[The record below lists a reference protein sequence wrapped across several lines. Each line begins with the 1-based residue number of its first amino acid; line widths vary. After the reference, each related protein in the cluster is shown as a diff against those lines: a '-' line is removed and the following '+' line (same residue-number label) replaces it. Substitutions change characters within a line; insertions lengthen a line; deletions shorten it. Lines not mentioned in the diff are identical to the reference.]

1 MENTEHQGDNFEISD
16 LEYAEAA
23 KKFQEKLASVPL
35 DIFIEWLKLNSLSRE
50 ERDTRLKNADR
61 DSATRKASSLNL
73 LHPKEIKLLKTI
85 RATLIRR
92 LIFSVHGGGW
102 ESSVNLAKRL
112 LRNYDA
118 SEADE
123 SAPRENQ
130 IWWSAHIL
138 ARLVIA
144 GQDPM
149 REQERT
155 LAPQIADHILVLLH
169 ELNSTSVQQKS
180 SIPQNTLSEAKT

>member
-1 MENTEHQGDNFEISD
+1 METPEHQGDNFEISD
-16 LEYAEAA
+16 LEYSEAA
-23 KKFQEKLASVPL
+23 KIFQDKLASVPL
-35 DIFIEWLKLNSLSRE
+35 DIFIEWLKLNSLSRV
-50 ERDTRLKNADR
+50 ERDTRLKSSDR

-73 LHPKEIKLLKTI
+73 LHPKEIKLHKTI

-118 SEADE
+118 SEVDT
-123 SAPRENQ
+123 SAQLEDK
-130 IWWSAHIL
+130 IWWSAHVL

-144 GQDPM
+144 GQEPM
-149 REQERT
+149 REHERA

-169 ELNSTSVQQKS
+169 QLNSTSVEEQN